1 MPGNALRPADENEL
15 REIVRA
21 AIAEKMTLEVRGA
34 GTKRGL
40 GRPVTADAPLDL
52 TRLAGVKTYEP
63 EELVLTA
70 GAATPL
76 AEIERLVAQ
85 KGQRLAFEPPD
96 YGPLYGGAAG
106 RQTLAGVVAA
116 NLAGSRRVSAGAARD
131 HFLGFRAVNG
141 RGESFK
147 AGGQVVKNV
156 TGYDL
161 CKLLAGS
168 YGTLALLTEMT
179 VKILPVAE
187 TEATLVL
194 SHLSDEGAMRAMADA
209 MGSAFEVSAAAHLPE
224 TVASGVVY
232 QSDGAAT
239 LLRLEGPAPSVEA
252 RVEGL
257 RALLRPHGA
266 AERLS
271 PPDSK
276 MAWRALANA
285 EPFTHDLEHP
295 LWRLSVPPSA
305 GAETARAIAE
315 TLGCSYFF
323 DWGGGRIWLE
333 LNNASADAGAAIVRA
348 SVAKSGG
355 HAVLVRASEE
365 TRRTIA
371 PFDPG
376 AAGLFALSKRVKAG
390 FDPLGLFNPGRMY
403 EGV

>member
-1 MPGNALRPADENEL
+1 MSGNALRPVDENEL
-15 REIVRA
+15 REIVCA
-21 AIAEKMTLEVRGA
+21 AVAEKMTLEVRGA

-40 GRPVTADAPLDL
+40 GRPVAADAPLDL
-52 TRLAGVKTYEP
+52 SRLAGVRSYEP

-76 AEIERLVAQ
+76 DEIERLVAQ

-96 YGPLYGGAAG
+96 YGPLYGVAAG

-141 RGESFK
+141 RGEAFK

-168 YGTLALLTEMT
+168 YGTLAILTEMT

-194 SHLSDEGAMRAMADA
+194 SRLSEETAMRAMAES
-209 MGSAFEVSAAAHLPE
+209 MGSAFEVSAAAHLPD
-224 TVASGVVY
+224 AIAAGVVY

-239 LLRLEGPAPSVEA
+239 LFRLEGPPPSVEA
-252 RVEGL
+252 RIEGL
-257 RALLRPHGA
+257 RGLLRAHGTV
-266 AERLS
+266 ERLS
-271 PPDSK
+271 PADSK
-276 MAWRALANA
+276 LIWRALANA
-285 EPFTHDLEHP
+285 EPFTHDLENP

-305 GAETARAIAE
+305 GAATARAIADM
-315 TLGCSYFF
+315 LDGSYFF
-323 DWGGGRIWLE
+323 DWGGGRIWFE
-333 LNNASADAGAAIVRA
+333 LHDAPADAGAAAIRA
-348 SVAKSGG
+348 AVAQSGG
-355 HAVLVRASEE
+355 HAVLVRASDDI
-365 TRRTIA
+365 RRATA

-376 AAGLFALSKRVKAG
+376 APGLFALSKRVKAS

>member
-1 MPGNALRPADENEL
+1 MSGNALRPADENEL

-21 AIAEKMTLEVRGA
+21 AVAEKMTLEVRGA

-40 GRPVTADAPLDL
+40 GRPVVADAPLDL
-52 TRLAGVKTYEP
+52 SRLAGVRSYEP

-76 AEIERLVAQ
+76 AEIEKLVAQ

-96 YGPLYGGAAG
+96 YGPLYGGTAG

-116 NLAGSRRVSAGAARD
+116 NLAGPRRISAGAARD

-141 RGESFK
+141 RAESFK

-168 YGTLALLTEMT
+168 YGTLAILTEMT

-194 SHLSDEGAMRAMADA
+194 SRLSDEAAMRAMAKA
-209 MGSAFEVSAAAHLPE
+209 MGSAFEVSAAAHLPDSL
-224 TVASGVVY
+224 AAGIVY
-232 QSDGAAT
+232 QSNGAST
-239 LLRLEGPAPSVEA
+239 LLRLEGPPPSVEA

-257 RALLRPHGA
+257 RALLRAHGTV
-266 AERLS
+266 ERLA
-271 PPDSK
+271 PTDSK
-276 MAWRALANA
+276 LAWRALANA
-285 EPFTHDLEHP
+285 EPFTHDLDNP
-295 LWRLSVPPSA
+295 LWRVSVPPSA
-305 GAETARAIAE
+305 GADTARAIAASLE
-315 TLGCSYFF
+315 GSYFF
-323 DWGGGRIWLE
+323 DWGGGRIWFE
-333 LNNASADAGAAIVRA
+333 LHGAPADASAAAIRA
-348 SVAKSGG
+348 AAAKSGG

-365 TRRTIA
+365 TRRATA

-376 AAGLFALSKRVKAG
+376 APGLFALSKRVKAS

>member
-21 AIAEKMTLEVRGA
+21 AVAEKMTLEVRGA

-40 GRPVTADAPLDL
+40 GRPVAADAPLDL
-52 TRLAGVKTYEP
+52 SRLTGVRTYEP

-70 GAATPL
+70 GAATPV

-106 RQTLAGVVAA
+106 RQTLAGVVAT
-116 NLAGSRRVSAGAARD
+116 NLAGSRRISAGAARD

-141 RGESFK
+141 RGEFFK
-147 AGGQVVKNV
+147 SGGQVVKNV

-168 YGTLALLTEMT
+168 HGTLAIMTEMT
-179 VKILPVAE
+179 IKILPMAE

-194 SHLSDEGAMRAMADA
+194 SRLSDGTAMHAMADA
-209 MGSAFEVSAAAHLPE
+209 MGSAFDVSAASHLPDSI
-224 TVASGVVY
+224 AAGIVY
-232 QSDGAAT
+232 QADGAST
-239 LLRLEGPAPSVEA
+239 LLRLEGPPPSVEA

-266 AERLS
+266 VERLS
-271 PPDSK
+271 PADSK
-276 MAWRALANA
+276 LAWRALANV
-285 EPFTHDLEHP
+285 ESFIHDLENP

-305 GAETARAIAE
+305 GAVTARAIADA
-315 TLGCSYFF
+315 LDGSYFF

-333 LNNASADAGAAIVRA
+333 LRGAPADAGAAVVRA
-348 SVAKSGG
+348 AAAKSGG

-365 TRRTIA
+365 TRRTVA

-376 AAGLFALSKRVKAG
+376 APGLLALSKRVKAS

>member
-1 MPGNALRPADENEL
+1 MSGNALRPADENEL

-21 AIAEKMTLEVRGA
+21 AVAEKMTLEVRGA

-40 GRPVTADAPLDL
+40 GRPVAADAPLDL
-52 TRLAGVKTYEP
+52 TRLSGVRSYEP

-76 AEIERLVAQ
+76 AEIEKLVAQ

-96 YGPLYGGAAG
+96 YGPLYGGSAG

-194 SHLSDEGAMRAMADA
+194 SRLSDAAAMRVMADA
-209 MGSAFEVSAAAHLPE
+209 MGSAFEVSAAAHLPD
-224 TVASGVVY
+224 AIAAGVVY

-239 LLRLEGPAPSVEA
+239 LLRLEGPPPSVEA

-257 RALLRPHGA
+257 RALLRSHGT
-266 AERLS
+266 AERLA
-271 PPDSK
+271 PTDSK
-276 MAWRALANA
+276 LAWRALANA
-285 EPFTHDLEHP
+285 EPFTHDLENP

-305 GAETARAIAE
+305 GAETARAIVQA
-315 TLGCSYFF
+315 LGGSYFF
-323 DWGGGRIWLE
+323 DWSGGRIWFE
-333 LNNASADAGAAIVRA
+333 LHNAPADAGAAVVRA

-355 HAVLVRASEE
+355 HAVLIRASEE
-365 TRRTIA
+365 TRRTAA

-376 AAGLFALSKRVKAG
+376 TAGLFALSKRVKAS

>member
-1 MPGNALRPADENEL
+1 MSGNALRPTDENEL

-21 AIAEKMTLEVRGA
+21 AVAEKMTLEVRGA

-40 GRPVTADAPLDL
+40 GRPVAADAPLDL
-52 TRLAGVKTYEP
+52 SRLAGVRTYEP

-76 AEIERLVAQ
+76 VEIERLVAQ

-116 NLAGSRRVSAGAARD
+116 NLAGSRRISAGAARD

-168 YGTLALLTEMT
+168 YGTLAILTEMS

-194 SHLSDEGAMRAMADA
+194 SRLSDETAMRAMAES

-224 TVASGVVY
+224 AIAAGVVY

-239 LLRLEGPAPSVEA
+239 LLRLEGPRPSVEA

-257 RALLRPHGA
+257 RALLRPHGTV
-266 AERLS
+266 ERLA
-271 PPDSK
+271 PADSK
-276 MAWRALANA
+276 LAWCALANA
-285 EPFTHDLEHP
+285 EPFTHDLENP

-305 GAETARAIAE
+305 GAETARAIMDA
-315 TLGCSYFF
+315 LDGSYFF
-323 DWGGGRIWLE
+323 DWSGGRIWLE
-333 LNNASADAGAAIVRA
+333 LQDGPADAGAATVRA
-348 SVAKSGG
+348 AAAKSGG
-355 HAVLVRASEE
+355 HAVLVRASEA
-365 TRRTIA
+365 TRRATA

-376 AAGLFALSKRVKAG
+376 APGLFALSKRVKAS

>member
-1 MPGNALRPADENEL
+1 MSGNALRPADENEL

-21 AIAEKMTLEVRGA
+21 AIAEKRTLEVRGA

-40 GRPVTADAPLDL
+40 GRPVSADAPLDL

-96 YGPLYGGAAG
+96 YAPLYGGAAG
-106 RQTLAGVVAA
+106 RQTLAGVVAT

-194 SHLSDEGAMRAMADA
+194 SRLSDETAMRAMADA

-224 TVASGVVY
+224 TIAAGVVY
-232 QSDGAAT
+232 QADGAAT
-239 LLRLEGPAPSVEA
+239 LLRLEGPPPSVEA

-271 PPDSK
+271 PSDSK
-276 MAWRALANA
+276 LVWRALANA

-295 LWRLSVPPSA
+295 LWRLSVPPSS
-305 GAETARAIAE
+305 GASTVQAIAQS
-315 TLGCSYFF
+315 LDASFFF

-333 LNNASADAGAAIVRA
+333 LRGALPDAGAAIVRA

-365 TRRTIA
+365 TRRATA

-376 AAGLFALSKRVKAG
+376 ASGLFALSKRVKAG

-403 EGV
+403 KGV

>member
-1 MPGNALRPADENEL
+1 MSGNTLRPADENEV

-21 AIAEKMTLEVRGA
+21 AAAEKQTLELRGA

-40 GRPVTADAPLDL
+40 GRPVAADAALDL
-52 TRLAGVKTYEP
+52 SRLAGVRTYEP

-76 AEIERLVAQ
+76 AEIEHLVAQ
-85 KGQRLAFEPPD
+85 KHQRLAFEPPD
-96 YGPLYGGAAG
+96 YSPLYGGAAG
-106 RQTLAGVVAA
+106 RQTLAGVIAA
-116 NLAGSRRVSAGAARD
+116 NLAGPRRVSAGAARD

-147 AGGQVVKNV
+147 AGGRVVKNV

-168 YGTLALLTEMT
+168 YGTLAVLTEMT

-187 TEATLVL
+187 TEATLLL
-194 SHLSDEGAMRAMADA
+194 SNLSDDAAVRAMADA
-209 MGSAFEVSAAAHLPE
+209 MGSAFEVSAAAHLPAF
-224 TVASGVVY
+224 VAAGVIY
-232 QSDGAAT
+232 QTEGAAT
-239 LLRLEGPAPSVEA
+239 LLRLEGPPPSVEA
-252 RVEGL
+252 RIEGL
-257 RALLRPHGA
+257 RALLRGHGA

-271 PPDSK
+271 PADSK
-276 MAWRALANA
+276 LAWRTLADVG
-285 EPFTHDLEHP
+285 PFTHDPGNP

-305 GAETARAIAE
+305 GAETARAITASLE
-315 TLGCSYFF
+315 ASYFL

-333 LNNASADAGAAIVRA
+333 LPAPSLDAGASVVRA
-348 SVAKSGG
+348 AAAKSGG

-365 TRRTIA
+365 TRRAVA

-376 AAGLFALSKRVKAG
+376 MDAVFALSKRVKAG
-390 FDPLGLFNPGRMY
+390 FDPLGIFNPGRMY